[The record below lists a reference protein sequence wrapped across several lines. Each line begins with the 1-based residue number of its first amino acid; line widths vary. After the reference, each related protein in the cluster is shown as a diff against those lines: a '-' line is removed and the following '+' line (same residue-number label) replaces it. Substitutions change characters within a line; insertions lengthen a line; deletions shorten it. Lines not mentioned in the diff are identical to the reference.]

1 LSLGAVLPPIGSYL
15 PVRITKTLP
24 NCLVG
29 EALEA
34 GPGVEQEMFFV
45 PAERKNQFVVLQ

>member
-1 LSLGAVLPPIGSYL
+1 MPPIGSYL

-34 GPGVEQEMFFV
+34 GDGTSSAMFFV
-45 PAERKNQFVVLQ
+45 PMARKPQFVVLN